1 MPATQAATPTPRFS
15 VVIPTYRRAELLAQ
29 ALRSV
34 ADQTYTDLEIIVV
47 DDDQAGSARDVVNAF
62 ARQNTGTDV
71 RYYTN
76 HRARGGS
83 GARNAGLE
91 HAAGEWVAYL
101 DDDDTWLP
109 EKLQRISDLIATST
123 DPDLA
128 LVYSSHAKYDFE
140 EQRVLE
146 TTRPQAR
153 GRVLDKVLYENCIG
167 GMSVVVA
174 RRDLL
179 QELGGLDER
188 FQSLQ
193 DMELYVRVAE
203 RGTFDFVEEPL
214 VRLRVS
220 SRDRITYDPRK
231 KLQGAKLFAS
241 KYSRLLAGS
250 ARLKHRAASR
260 TFVFAMA
267 ANDLVEATKNL
278 PWTLAGVVVDPSNLG
293 YVFRSLARQLR
304 ARSARTV
311 KTVRAATR

>member
-1 MPATQAATPTPRFS
+1 M
-15 VVIPTYRRAELLAQ
+15 VVPTYRRAELLAQ
-29 ALRSV
+29 ALSSV
-34 ADQTYTDLEIIVV
+34 ADQTFTDFEIIVV
-47 DDDQAGSARDVVNAF
+47 DDDTEGSARDVVSAF
-62 ARQNTGTDV
+62 ARQNAGTDV
-71 RYYTN
+71 RYYMN

-83 GARNAGLE
+83 GTRNAGLE
-91 HAAGEWVAYL
+91 HASGEWVAFL

-109 EKLQRISDLIATST
+109 EKLERVSELIAGST

-140 EQRVLE
+140 EQRVIE
-146 TTRPQAR
+146 TTRPHAR

-174 RRDLL
+174 RRALL

-203 RGTFDFVEEPL
+203 QGTFDFLEEPL

-231 KLQGAKLFAS
+231 KLQGATLFAR
-241 KYSRLLAGS
+241 KYSRQLGGS

-267 ANDLVEATKNL
+267 ANDLVEAAKNV

-293 YVFRSLARQLR
+293 YVFRSLARQLK
-304 ARSARTV
+304 ARGARTV
-311 KTVRAATR
+311 KTMRAATR